1 MAGRPGPDPLNGFLS
16 FLQRQLLPVGLLIV
30 AVIGMLF
37 PEPGRLLNASPI
49 PKYAAVSI
57 IFVCSG
63 LLLRTDEIYAALS
76 AWRASL
82 FGTISILLLTP
93 VIGVVLAL
101 QVPVEP
107 NLRLGLA
114 LFCCM
119 PTTLSSG
126 IALTTQARGNVAL
139 ALLLT
144 VLTNTVGI
152 FTVPFVLAWLL
163 REVGAVELSATEL
176 LVKLCFTMLLPLSI
190 GRYLSRFIKSW
201 LDSNRKHV
209 TMVSNL
215 ALISIPWMKF
225 SQSSNE
231 LSMIALPSLG
241 VLIVAGLLIH
251 ILFLLLNDGASRLLR
266 LQQEARKAV
275 VLLASQKTLPVAVT
289 VLELIPDDVL
299 SAQVKGLVIIPCIT
313 FHFGQIFLDALL
325 ATRWSHR

>member
-1 MAGRPGPDPLNGFLS
+1 LSGFFS
-16 FLQRQLLPVGLLIV
+16 FLQRQLLPIGLLTV
-30 AVIGMLF
+30 AVIGLVF
-37 PEPGRLLNASPI
+37 PEPGRLLNSSPI

-57 IFVCSG
+57 IFICSG

-82 FGTISILLLTP
+82 LGTVSILLVTP
-93 VIGVVLAL
+93 IIGVVLAL
-101 QVPVEP
+101 HVPIDP
-107 NLRLGLA
+107 NLQLGLA

-163 REVGAVELSATEL
+163 REVGAVELAAPEL
-176 LVKLCFTMLLPLSI
+176 LVKLCFTMLLPLSL
-190 GRYLSRFIKSW
+190 GRYLSRFIKGW
-201 LDSNRKHV
+201 LDANRKHV
-209 TMVSNL
+209 TMTSNL

-231 LSMIALPSLG
+231 LSQIALPSLG
-241 VLIVAGLLIH
+241 ILIAAGLLIH

-289 VLELIPDDVL
+289 VLELIPEQVL

>member
-1 MAGRPGPDPLNGFLS
+1 MNGFLS

-82 FGTISILLLTP
+82 FGTISILLFTP

-289 VLELIPDDVL
+289 VLELIPDDLL
-299 SAQVKGLVIIPCIT
+299 SAQVKCLVIIPSIT
-313 FHFGQIFLDALL
+313 IHFGQNFLDALL
-325 ATRWSHR
+325 ATRWIHR

>member
-82 FGTISILLLTP
+82 FGTISILLFTP

-114 LFCCM
+114 LCCCM

-215 ALISIPWMKF
+215 ALISIPWMKV